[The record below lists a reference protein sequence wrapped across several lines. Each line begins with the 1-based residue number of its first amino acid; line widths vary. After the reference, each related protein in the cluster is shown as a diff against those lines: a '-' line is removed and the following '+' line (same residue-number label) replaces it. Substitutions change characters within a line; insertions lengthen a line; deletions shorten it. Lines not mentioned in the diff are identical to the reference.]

1 MKTLLGVRRGTRGA
15 RHGHAGYMRSFV
27 RVLLGLALVFA
38 GTSHLTFARQEFRAQ
53 VPEFVPI
60 DEDTTVLAS
69 GVAEIGLG
77 SALVL
82 ASRRRRRLVGT
93 VVALFFVAVFP
104 GNIAQWL
111 NRRDGFGLDSDEKRI
126 ARLFGQPLL
135 VAAALWST
143 RGGSRQR
150 S

>member
-1 MKTLLGVRRGTRGA
+1 
-15 RHGHAGYMRSFV
+15 MRSFV

-38 GTSHLTFARQEFRAQ
+38 GVSHLSFARQEFRAQ
-53 VPEFVPI
+53 VPEFVPV
-60 DEDTTVLAS
+60 DTDTTVLAS

-82 ASRRRRRLVGT
+82 VPRRRRRLVGN
-93 VVALFFVAVFP
+93 VAALFFVAVFP
-104 GNIAQWL
+104 GNVAQWL
-111 NRRDGFGLDSDEKRI
+111 NRRDAFGLDSDEKRI

-143 RGGSRQR
+143 RGASVR
-150 S
+150 STRGASVRSTRGPSDRRS